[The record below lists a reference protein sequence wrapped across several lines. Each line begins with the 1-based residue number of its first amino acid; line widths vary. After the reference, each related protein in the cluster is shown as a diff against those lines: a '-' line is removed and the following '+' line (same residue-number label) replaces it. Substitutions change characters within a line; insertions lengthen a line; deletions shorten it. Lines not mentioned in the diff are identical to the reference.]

1 MAKKCPAWKAGHFR
15 VQPLSGF
22 TVFNIA
28 NWLMILFMTIF
39 ASHHSCAPYYFSSN
53 TLHYAVQDA
62 LIKEY
67 KSTGC

>member
-1 MAKKCPAWKAGHFR
+1 MAKKMFSRYRASR
-15 VQPLSGF
+15 YS
-22 TVFNIA
+22 NIA

-39 ASHHSCAPYYFSSN
+39 ASHHSCTPYYFSSN

-67 KSTGC
+67 KGTGC